1 MSLKEI
7 GAQYNLSKERIRQI
21 EEKALFRLKNP
32 RRMERL
38 QAYVA

>member
-7 GAQYNLSKERIRQI
+7 GALYNLSKERIRQI
-21 EEKALFRLKNP
+21 EEKALSRLRNP
-32 RRMERL
+32 KRMSML